1 MDRVLSDAAL
11 GTIIQVCVAALICV
25 GAWAVFARKRV
36 GPLTWLG
43 LMSAPAGLV
52 GLAFAAGALTAVALL
67 QIPGFPDA
75 ASAPGTVV
83 HQVAGGRAD
92 LAALMALAT
101 VALVKTAF
109 AEELVFRGLI
119 AKRLYKRLGLWGG
132 NVAQASVF
140 AAIHLPVLVLPE
152 ARNLIGAGMIG
163 FAFLIALVAGWLN
176 ERRANGSIW
185 PGVGLHAGA
194 NLTTYLMLALT

>member
-1 MDRVLSDAAL
+1 MDKVLSDAAL
-11 GTIIQVCVAALICV
+11 STTIQVCIAAFVCV
-25 GAWAVFARKRV
+25 GAWAIFGRKRV
-36 GPLTWLG
+36 GLLTWLG
-43 LMSAPAGLV
+43 LTSAPAGLV
-52 GLAFAAGALTAVALL
+52 ALAFATGVLTAVALL
-67 QIPGFPDA
+67 KIPGLSDV

-83 HQVAGGRAD
+83 HQVAAGRTD
-92 LAALMALAT
+92 VAALMALAM
-101 VALVKTAF
+101 VALIKTAF

-132 NVAQASVF
+132 NIVQATLF
-140 AAIHLPVLVLPE
+140 AAVHLPVLVLPE

-163 FAFLIALVAGWLN
+163 FAFLVALVAGWLN
-176 ERRANGSIW
+176 ERTANRAIW

>member
-11 GTIIQVCVAALICV
+11 GTFVQVSVAALVCF
-25 GAWAVFARKRV
+25 GAWAIFARKRA

-43 LMSAPAGLV
+43 LTSAPAGLV
-52 GLAFAAGALTAVALL
+52 VFAFATGALTAVALL
-67 QIPGFPDA
+67 QIPRLSDV

-83 HQVAGGRAD
+83 HQVAGGHAD
-92 LAALMALAT
+92 FAALVALAT
-101 VALVKTAF
+101 VALIKAAF

-132 NVAQASVF
+132 NVVQAGLF
-140 AAIHLPVLVLPE
+140 AAIHLPVLILPE

-176 ERRANGSIW
+176 ERKANGSIW